1 MAVESG
7 LVNLAVVPI
16 VFNAGAAVLPAVLA
30 GLISVMAIM
39 FKPSQWGRVSR
50 EKPWV
55 PAMIV
60 LALAGG
66 VAIWAFWPTPAPVG
80 RGGVRGVSNTAS
92 STGGYGGQT
101 NWTSV
106 ALAYLRQREQG
117 VAAKLPGG
125 VGETATEARAL
136 IYRMDINRSGYAG
149 GPAPRGLK
157 PLWTYIDGEDD
168 FAQFLSSVIVT
179 DRWVYGASCTLVPP
193 ASNGSVFCLDA
204 KTGERRWINYQ
215 APPPGSRPGAEPV
228 MYKGIFSSPALT
240 ADGKYLVVGQGLHL
254 DRNSSL
260 LCFDTATG
268 ELHWQ
273 IPTPLHI
280 EGSPAIEG
288 DIVVAGAGAVEV
300 GADHKPAPSDDPGFV
315 MGVRISDGTLLWKYA
330 VNDPESSPAIDNGI
344 AYIGSGMNGS
354 AVVALRIADD
364 ETLKVAG
371 QERLVWRTQTP
382 HPAIGAVTLTDELV
396 LIGCGKGDFV
406 VADPNPAGVVLAL
419 DKRSGT
425 VAWQVDVP
433 DAILA
438 AIAVRGDMAVVPV
451 RNGELVALSLS
462 RRGEVIWRQ
471 RVSSTSPVMAGPT
484 VTDKLI
490 YAVSS
495 DGQLAV
501 LNAADGTVIEK
512 HYLNRPGRPG
522 ELGLS
527 VSSPVV
533 ANGAVYVGSET
544 GGLHALTGEAQQ

>member
-16 VFNAGAAVLPAVLA
+16 VFNAGAAVFPAVMA

-39 FKPSQWGRVSR
+39 FKPSQWGRVCR
-50 EKPWV
+50 QKPWV
-55 PAMIV
+55 PSLLV

-80 RGGVRGVSNTAS
+80 RQGGRGAGNQSVAAS
-92 STGGYGGQT
+92 GYGGQT
-101 NWTSV
+101 DWTAV

-117 VAAKLPGG
+117 VAANPT
-125 VGETATEARAL
+125 VNTTQTPTEARAL
-136 IYRMDINRSGYAG
+136 IFRMDIRRSGYAG

-157 PLWTYIDGEDD
+157 PLWTHIDREDD

-179 DRWVYGASCTLVPP
+179 DRWVYGASCTLAPP

-204 KTGERRWINYQ
+204 KTGERRWLNYE
-215 APPPGSRPGAEPV
+215 APPPGARPGAEPE

-240 ADGKYLVVGQGLHL
+240 ADGKYLVVGQGLHM

-260 LCFDTATG
+260 LCFDAATG
-268 ELHWQ
+268 ALRWQ
-273 IPTPLHI
+273 IPTVLHI

-288 DIVVAGAGAVEV
+288 DIAVAGAGAVEV
-300 GADHKPAPSDDPGFV
+300 GADHKPAPGDDPGFV

-364 ETLKVAG
+364 ETLKAAG
-371 QERLVWRTQTP
+371 QERLVWRTPTSY
-382 HPAIGAVTLTDELV
+382 PAIGAVTLTDELV

-406 VADPNPAGVVLAL
+406 VADANPAGVVLAL
-419 DKRSGT
+419 DKRSGE
-425 VAWQVDVP
+425 VRWQVDVP

-438 AIAVRGDMAVVPV
+438 AIAVRGDMAIVPV

-462 RRGEVIWRQ
+462 RQGEVIWRQ
-471 RVSSTSPVMAGPT
+471 RVSSTAPVLAGAT

-501 LNAADGTVIEK
+501 LDAADGTVLEK

-522 ELGLS
+522 ELSLS

-544 GGLHALTGEAQQ
+544 GGLQALTGESQP